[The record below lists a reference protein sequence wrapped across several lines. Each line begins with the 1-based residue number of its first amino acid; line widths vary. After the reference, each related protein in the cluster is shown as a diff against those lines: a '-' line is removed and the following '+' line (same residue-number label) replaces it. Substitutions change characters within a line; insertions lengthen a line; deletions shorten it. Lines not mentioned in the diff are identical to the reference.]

1 MGGNYGSESRPN
13 TYHELNHRSIMLV
26 KEFRIYISPW
36 TGVRLLSLGLQEILV
51 TTFQLLLTAGVGA
64 VFIINYAIEGIYV
77 SEAMFPDADPRFAS
91 EYDELM
97 WLAER
102 QKHHSD
108 RIETKRFF
116 QLRHNWSEM
125 HSLPVAGHAV

>member
-1 MGGNYGSESRPN
+1 M
-13 TYHELNHRSIMLV
+13 
-26 KEFRIYISPW
+26 
-36 TGVRLLSLGLQEILV
+36 
-51 TTFQLLLTAGVGA
+51 GA

-77 SEAMFPDADPRFAS
+77 SEAMFPDSDPRFAS

-102 QKHHSD
+102 QKHHFD
-108 RIETKRFF
+108 RTETKRFF